1 MLKKL
6 LPLVAAA
13 ALFLPG
19 LAQAFE
25 GSYALTGMDPDKS
38 TYAGTVEVL
47 KSGAGFQVKWTIDGS
62 SNFGAA
68 MMEGD
73 ALWVGYVDDGK
84 SGITKMT
91 KDAAGNLTG
100 PWYRRGGSGLG
111 QETWTK
117 K

>member
-6 LPLVAAA
+6 LPLVAAV
-13 ALFLPG
+13 ALLIPS

-25 GSYALTGMDPDKS
+25 GAYALTGMDPDKS

-47 KSGAGFQVKWTIDGS
+47 KSGAGYQVKWTIDGS

-68 MMEGD
+68 MAEGD
-73 ALWVGYVDDGK
+73 VLWVGYVDDGK
-84 SGITKMT
+84 SGVTKMT
-91 KDAAGNLTG
+91 KDATGNLKG
-100 PWYRRGGSGLG
+100 PWYRRGGNGLG
-111 QETWTK
+111 EETWTK